1 MSLKSIELQIAIPK
15 TFDAGKQ
22 QSQIQQQINAG
33 QDLANEALK
42 EQTEKNHT
50 LLLEAA
56 NLKELR
62 SEDERDQAGKH
73 SKQSQNEHEDEE
85 IHTKKN
91 NQAKHPFKGNFIDFS
106 G

>member
-22 QSQIQQQINAG
+22 QSQITQQIHAG

-42 EQTEKNHT
+42 EQIEKNHT
-50 LLLEAA
+50 LLLESA

-62 SEDERDQAGKH
+62 SDDEREQPSNH
-73 SKQSQNEHEDEE
+73 SSQSQKEHEEE
-85 IHTKKN
+85 ELNEKKV

>member
-33 QDLANEALK
+33 QDMANEALK
-42 EQTEKNHT
+42 EQIEKNNT

-56 NLKELR
+56 SLKQLR
-62 SEDERDQAGKH
+62 SEDEREQQSNLS
-73 SKQSQNEHEDEE
+73 SKSQKEQQDEE
-85 IHTKKN
+85 VNEKKV
-91 NQAKHPFKGNFIDFS
+91 NQAKHPFKGNFFDFS

>member
-42 EQTEKNHT
+42 EQIEKNHT

-56 NLKELR
+56 SLKELR
-62 SEDERDQAGKH
+62 SEDEREQASSQSNK
-73 SKQSQNEHEDEE
+73 SKKESQDEE
-85 IHTKKN
+85 ITEKLV
-91 NQAKHPFKGNFIDFS
+91 NQAKHPFKGNFFDFS